1 MQNRYKSR
9 ILWDKKDCSF
19 VKVLKCV
26 LSLGFNSE
34 NLPPP
39 DESIE
44 KQKPP
49 PHSVHMHEA
58 LVSFATAYALSMHA
72 RSENSSC
79 ACFWEEGT
87 NQLTTASNWIILWNE
102 IHFISVWWDYKK
114 NHVNYTTLW
123 MKQKKLIHNYKNKL

>member
-1 MQNRYKSR
+1 M
-9 ILWDKKDCSF
+9 
-19 VKVLKCV
+19 KCV

-114 NHVNYTTLW
+114 KSGQLYDIVDEAEKIDPQL
-123 MKQKKLIHNYKNKL
+123 